1 MIGSGF
7 EDILIRVIPV
17 LRQDFFADYGI
28 PFNYGFLI

>member
-1 MIGSGF
+1 MIEPGF

-28 PFNYGFLI
+28 RIIVYP